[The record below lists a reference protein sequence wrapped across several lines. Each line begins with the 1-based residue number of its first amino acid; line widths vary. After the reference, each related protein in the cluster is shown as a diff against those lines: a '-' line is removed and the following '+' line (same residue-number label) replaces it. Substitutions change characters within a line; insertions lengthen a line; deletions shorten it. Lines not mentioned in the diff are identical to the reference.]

1 MPTAKVGS
9 RGSLAMSFG
18 RSDMRGWNRV
28 LTLIVLLAL
37 TPAAEA
43 AQRIKDISSVAGM
56 RDNQL
61 IGYGLVVGLDGTGD
75 QTTQT
80 PFTVQSLQNML
91 TQLGVQLPA
100 GTQLQLKNVAGV
112 IVNARLNAFT
122 KPGQTVDVT
131 VSSIGNATSLRG
143 GTLLMTPLKG
153 PDGKVYG
160 VAQGNLVVGGF
171 GAEGADG
178 SRITFN
184 VPSAGRIPDGAI
196 VERAVPTSLGHGD
209 SIHLNLHEPD
219 FGTAAEIAA
228 AINRTI
234 TPGLAT
240 ALDPATVEVTA
251 PPGRGD
257 RVAFIANLENVAV
270 TPVMPPARIVINS
283 RTGTVV
289 IGSNVRVSPAAV
301 SHGGLT
307 VTISEAPAVVQPA
320 PFSEGETAVE
330 PNSAIEIAE
339 GDGRMFLFEGGTT
352 LNEVVDAVNQVG
364 AAPGDLMAILEA
376 LKQAGALRAEF
387 VVI

>member
-1 MPTAKVGS
+1 MLVI
-9 RGSLAMSFG
+9 LLVMSCE
-18 RSDMRGWNRV
+18 
-28 LTLIVLLAL
+28 
-37 TPAAEA
+37 AAAA

-80 PFTVQSLQNML
+80 PFTVQSLRNML
-91 TQLGVQLPA
+91 IQLGVQLPA
-100 GTQLQLKNVAGV
+100 GTQLQLTNVAAV
-112 IVNARLNAFT
+112 VVNARLNAFS
-122 KPGQTVDVT
+122 KPGQTIDVT
-131 VSSIGNATSLRG
+131 VSSIGNASSLRG

-153 PDGKVYG
+153 ADGNVYG

-184 VPSAGRIPDGAI
+184 VPSAGRIPDGAT
-196 VERAVPTSLGHGD
+196 VERSIPNTLSRGD
-209 SIHLNLHEPD
+209 SVTLNLHEPD
-219 FGTAAEIAA
+219 FGTAAEMAA
-228 AINRTI
+228 SINRTMG
-234 TPGLAT
+234 PGLAT
-240 ALDPATVEVTA
+240 AIDPATVEVAA
-251 PPGRGD
+251 PSGTGE
-257 RVAFIANLENVAV
+257 RVAFVAKLERVSVQAAS
-270 TPVMPPARIVINS
+270 PPARIVINS

-289 IGSNVRVSPAAV
+289 IGSSVRVMPAAV

-307 VTISEAPAVVQPA
+307 VTISENPTVVQPA
-320 PFSEGETAVE
+320 PFAEGETAVE
-330 PNSAIEIAE
+330 PDTQIEIAE

-352 LNEVVDAVNQVG
+352 LSEVVDAVNQVG